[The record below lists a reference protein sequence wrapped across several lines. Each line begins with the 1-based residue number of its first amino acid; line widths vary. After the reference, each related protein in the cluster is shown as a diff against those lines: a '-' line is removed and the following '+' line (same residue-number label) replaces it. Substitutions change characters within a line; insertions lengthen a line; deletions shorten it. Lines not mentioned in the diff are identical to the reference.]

1 MKIIFNRIDQQIEKF
16 GWNDVHCNE
25 TDEISIRLS
34 LIKQEEP
41 DYIHFESDS
50 CQVDVEDGFYKFTAL
65 GSKVEMMVLNH
76 NFEIDKML
84 HLMSKVT
91 RWYPEHCYIEGF
103 RKLEGNTIEVRLAS

>member
-1 MKIIFNRIDQQIEKF
+1 MKTIFNRIDQQIEKF

-50 CQVDVEDGFYKFTAL
+50 CQIDVEDGFYTFTAL
-65 GSKVEMMVLNH
+65 GSKVEVMVLKC
-76 NFEIDKML
+76 NFDIAKVL
-84 HLMSKVT
+84 YLMRKVS
-91 RWYPEHCYIEGF
+91 RWHPEHCYIEGF
-103 RKLEGNTIEVRLAS
+103 KKLKGNMIEVRLAS